1 MQRIGKVAHAPTVA
15 FDEQIERVDL
25 TGVKGRFAFAEQL
38 VADRG
43 PGRSASQFTPRKG
56 DARND
61 VDVGN
66 RWQSARRI
74 GGDGRFGQ
82 AVGGAAHERNASE

>member
-1 MQRIGKVAHAPTVA
+1 MQGVGEVAHTPTVA
-15 FDEQIERVDL
+15 FNEQVESVDL
-25 TGVKGRFAFAEQL
+25 AGVEGRFALAEQL

-43 PGRSASQFTPRKG
+43 PGRSASQFTPRIS
-56 DARND
+56 DARD
-61 VDVGN
+61 DIDVGD
-66 RWQSARRI
+66 RSHSARRI